1 MKILIITPVRASS
14 RSGNGTT
21 TARWT
26 RILRELG
33 HQVRVANQYDGAA
46 AQLMVAIHA
55 WRSADSIRRFRERY
69 PDRPLIVALSGTDV
83 YDYIDRDPAPTLH
96 SLACA
101 DRLIALQELARRRV
115 PARFRRKVR
124 VLHQSAPP
132 LPRVAGA
139 FFGKVDTGF
148 PQKMRPSMESKG
160 SSRGFD
166 VAVIGHLREV
176 KDPFRAAEAARRL
189 PATSRLRIVHLGSA
203 ETPQWAA
210 KAEAEMKANPRY
222 LWRGDRPRAEVR
234 RLLGRARA
242 MVLSSVSEG
251 GANVISE
258 AVAAGVPVLASRI
271 DGSVGLLGRDYP
283 GYFRLGDTAALARLL
298 HRIETRPE
306 FLARLRRA
314 IARRAHLFRPAHEK
328 AAWKK
333 LIAEVMPKP
342 RSKRGAAPARNAR
355 PKELIRAPRN

>member
-1 MKILIITPVRASS
+1 MI
-14 RSGNGTT
+14 
-21 TARWT
+21 
-26 RILRELG
+26 
-33 HQVRVANQYDGAA
+33 
-46 AQLMVAIHA
+46 AIHA
-55 WRSADSIRRFRERY
+55 WRSADSIRRFRERH

-132 LPRVAGA
+132 LPRTA
-139 FFGKVDTGF
+139 
-148 PQKMRPSMESKG
+148 RSR
-160 SSRGFD
+160 RGFD

-176 KDPFRAAEAARRL
+176 KDPFRAAKAARRL
-189 PATSRLRIVHLGSA
+189 PATSRLRIVHLGAA

-210 KAEAEMKANPRY
+210 KAKAEMRANPRY

-314 IARRAHLFRPAHEK
+314 IARRAHLFRPAREK

-342 RSKRGAAPARNAR
+342 RSKQRRRRRRTRDRKG
-355 PKELIRAPRN
+355 